1 MAKLTESGEGILT
14 RELLPIA
21 LDGLPNTDL
30 AQGLSMDV
38 YPVGD
43 CANPFNIGEA
53 ICTAN
58 AAART
63 I

>member
-1 MAKLTESGEGILT
+1 
-14 RELLPIA
+14 
-21 LDGLPNTDL
+21 
-30 AQGLSMDV
+30 MDV

-43 CANPFNIGEA
+43 CANPFNSGEA